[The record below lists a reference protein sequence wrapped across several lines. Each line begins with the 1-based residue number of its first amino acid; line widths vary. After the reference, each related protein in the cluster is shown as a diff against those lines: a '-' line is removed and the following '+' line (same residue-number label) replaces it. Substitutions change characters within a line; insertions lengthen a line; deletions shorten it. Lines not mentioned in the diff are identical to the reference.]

1 MSANLACWSPRLLL
15 APAATLLEF
24 TKSEVL
30 TKFEVTIYSFE
41 HKKWS
46 AGSGQ
51 AEGNLQL
58 DQITQPHI
66 TAHSHILAT
75 VLMYSCHV
83 CIWHCLRQEQCKI
96 TILCQLTAML
106 ECNTYQEMSKGDLSI
121 IAAGLR
127 AEELLLQALH
137 YMQQLPH
144 CCRVWTALSCNQQLY
159 PTKNLCC

>member
-1 MSANLACWSPRLLL
+1 VSANLACWSPRLLL

-66 TAHSHILAT
+66 TAHSHILAI
-75 VLMYSCHV
+75 VLMPCMH
-83 CIWHCLRQEQCKI
+83 LALPQARKCKI

-106 ECNTYQEMSKGDLSI
+106 ECNMYKEMSKSDLSI

-137 YMQQLPH
+137 HMQQLPH